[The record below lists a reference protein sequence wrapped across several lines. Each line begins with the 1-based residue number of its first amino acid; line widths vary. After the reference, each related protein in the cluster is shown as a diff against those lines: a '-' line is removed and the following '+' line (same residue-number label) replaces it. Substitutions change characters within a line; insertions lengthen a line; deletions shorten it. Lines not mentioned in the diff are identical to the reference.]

1 MDLTLLEIIVSLGVV
16 FWLFCFVMAI
26 LLFLM
31 PLYVIGI
38 YNQTRQTARHLKEIA
53 ELVRSISNTEGKS
66 DLQMDRENDPKSI
79 FYKKNNRIRQNLLRL
94 AQRKNF
100 KPSYLA

>member
-1 MDLTLLEIIVSLGVV
+1 MDLTLLEIIVSLGLV

-79 FYKKNNRIRQNLLRL
+79 FYKK
-94 AQRKNF
+94 K
-100 KPSYLA
+100 

>member
-1 MDLTLLEIIVSLGVV
+1 MDLTLLEIIVSLGLV

-66 DLQMDRENDPKSI
+66 DLQMDRENEPKPI
-79 FYKKNNRIRQNLLRL
+79 FYKKLIKLIRDSS
-94 AQRKNF
+94 KNF
-100 KPSYLA
+100 FFHFTIV

>member
-38 YNQTRQTARHLKEIA
+38 YNQTRQTPRHLKEIA

-79 FYKKNNRIRQNLLRL
+79 FYKKIIE
-94 AQRKNF
+94 
-100 KPSYLA
+100 SGC

>member
-79 FYKKNNRIRQNLLRL
+79 FYKKIIE
-94 AQRKNF
+94 
-100 KPSYLA
+100 SGC

>member
-1 MDLTLLEIIVSLGVV
+1 VPEPGGIMDLTLLEIIVSLGLV

-79 FYKKNNRIRQNLLRL
+79 FYKK
-94 AQRKNF
+94 K
-100 KPSYLA
+100 

>member
-53 ELVRSISNTEGKS
+53 ELVRSISNTEGRS
-66 DLQMDRENDPKSI
+66 DLQMDRENDPKSN
-79 FYKKNNRIRQNLLRL
+79 FYKKIIESG
-94 AQRKNF
+94 KT
-100 KPSYLA
+100 Y

>member
-1 MDLTLLEIIVSLGVV
+1 MPEPGGIMDLTLLEIIVSLGVV

-79 FYKKNNRIRQNLLRL
+79 FYKK
-94 AQRKNF
+94 
-100 KPSYLA
+100 

>member
-1 MDLTLLEIIVSLGVV
+1 MPEPGGIMDLTLLEIIVSLGVV

-79 FYKKNNRIRQNLLRL
+79 FYKK
-94 AQRKNF
+94 K
-100 KPSYLA
+100 

>member
-1 MDLTLLEIIVSLGVV
+1 MDLTLLEIIVSLGLV

-79 FYKKNNRIRQNLLRL
+79 FYKKIIE
-94 AQRKNF
+94 
-100 KPSYLA
+100 SGC

>member
-1 MDLTLLEIIVSLGVV
+1 M
-16 FWLFCFVMAI
+16 
-26 LLFLM
+26 
-31 PLYVIGI
+31 IGI

-79 FYKKNNRIRQNLLRL
+79 FYKKIIE
-94 AQRKNF
+94 
-100 KPSYLA
+100 SGC